1 MNRLRVLFCDHLS
14 LARGKYLSGGK
25 RAGGESRLCQGTYAV
40 TYCKDLIPTPGGS
53 LLDGLNDL
61 VLRFDDA
68 EARASW
74 QADTDVVIAD
84 QFFDHG
90 APLDMCGRGLLK
102 RTVSAWQQKGLTPKV
117 GIELEAFAFELDE
130 DGKLQPYDTPGAYVY
145 GTGSMIDP
153 LGFTDDIWARAVELG
168 FPLESLTSEF
178 DSPQFEFTLT
188 FDDAVKAVD
197 DMFLFRLLA
206 REVALEHGI
215 LLTFM
220 PKPIAE
226 LGGSGLHVNFSFVDE
241 NGENVILDA
250 AAEYGLSDVARG
262 AVAGLMH
269 HHRGMAGLIAPTV
282 NSYQRL
288 QPASLSGFW
297 RNWGFDHRG
306 VTVRI
311 ANESKASA
319 RIEHRMGDAASN
331 PYTLVSTVLQCA
343 LLGVENDYELAAPE
357 SQDCLEGQDTDISVP
372 PNLSEALDALEADSV
387 LVDAVGELLVA
398 NHIGIKRAEVEKLEG
413 LDDTA
418 ARDYYIYYV

>member
-40 TYCKDLIPTPGGS
+40 TYCKDLIPAPGGS

-84 QFFDHG
+84 QFFHHG

-102 RTVSAWQQKGLTPKV
+102 RTVAAWQRKGLTPKV

-188 FDDAVKAVD
+188 YDDAVKAVD

-269 HHRGMAGLIAPTV
+269 HHRGIAGLIAPTV

>member
-188 FDDAVKAVD
+188 YEDAVKAVD

>member
-102 RTVSAWQQKGLTPKV
+102 RTVAAWKQKGLTPKV

-188 FDDAVKAVD
+188 YEDAVKAVD

>member
-40 TYCKDLIPTPGGS
+40 TYCKDLIPAPGGA

-84 QFFDHG
+84 QFFHHG

-102 RTVSAWQQKGLTPKV
+102 RTVAAWQRKGLTPKV

-188 FDDAVKAVD
+188 YDDAVKAVD

-269 HHRGMAGLIAPTV
+269 HHRGIAGLIAPTV

-398 NHIGIKRAEVEKLEG
+398 NHIGIKHAEVEKLEG

>member
-188 FDDAVKAVD
+188 YEDAVKAVD

-250 AAEYGLSDVARG
+250 AAEYGLSYVARG

>member
-40 TYCKDLIPTPGGS
+40 TYSKDLIPAPGGA

-84 QFFDHG
+84 QFFHHG

-102 RTVSAWQQKGLTPKV
+102 RTVAAWQRKGLTPKV

-188 FDDAVKAVD
+188 YDDAVKAVD

-269 HHRGMAGLIAPTV
+269 HHRGIAGLIAPTV

>member
-40 TYCKDLIPTPGGS
+40 TYCKDLIPAPGGS
-53 LLDGLNDL
+53 LLDGVNDL

-84 QFFDHG
+84 QFFHHG

-102 RTVSAWQQKGLTPKV
+102 RTVAAWQRKGLTPKV

-188 FDDAVKAVD
+188 YDDAVKAVD

-269 HHRGMAGLIAPTV
+269 HHRGIAGLIAPTV